1 MNVTQINLPV
11 ILKTIFILVGVAV
24 ILLILNIP
32 IRNRLKRE
40 HRLLLVNYKNIHNT
54 TDIAPVDQRYI
65 KPFIYEN
72 MNEFQK
78 IATDER
84 KEKFIEVLLPSIL
97 IAKYEIFK
105 ENRQTINIWGK
116 LKAHY
121 DLTGSDSVFMEQLFQ
136 KYETKNFA
144 EINQKQQLHPN
155 SIILAQAAL
164 ETGWGTSRFFLQGNN
179 AYGIWSFNKMD
190 NRMESLSGRGN
201 VKIYLKKYNT
211 LFESVNDYFLTISKS
226 WAFDQFRKRRAQTD
240 NAYELIWYLNKYSE
254 LRNDYVKKIGELLI
268 QNNLTKYDTCEL
280 DPQFFINVKI

>member
-1 MNVTQINLPV
+1 VNYKKINLPS
-11 ILKTIFILVGVAV
+11 ILRIIFILAGVAI

-32 IRNRLKRE
+32 IGSRLKKE
-40 HRLLLVNYKNIHNT
+40 HRLLLVNYKKINNSS
-54 TDIAPVDQRYI
+54 DIVPVDQRYV
-65 KPFIYEN
+65 KPLIYEN
-72 MNEFQK
+72 
-78 IATDER
+78 IDEIQNLDSDLR
-84 KEKFIEVLLPSIL
+84 KQKFIEILLPSIL
-97 IAKYEIFK
+97 IAKYEIYK
-105 ENRQTINIWGK
+105 ENKQTVNLWGK
-116 LKAHY
+116 LKSHH
-121 DLTGSDSVFMEQLFQ
+121 DLTGSDSTFMEKLFQ

-190 NRMESLSGRGN
+190 NRMESLSNRGN
-201 VKIYLKKYNT
+201 IKIYLKKYNT

-226 WAFDQFRKRRAQTD
+226 WAFDQFRKRRAETD

-268 QNNLTKYDTCEL
+268 QNNLTQYDTCEL